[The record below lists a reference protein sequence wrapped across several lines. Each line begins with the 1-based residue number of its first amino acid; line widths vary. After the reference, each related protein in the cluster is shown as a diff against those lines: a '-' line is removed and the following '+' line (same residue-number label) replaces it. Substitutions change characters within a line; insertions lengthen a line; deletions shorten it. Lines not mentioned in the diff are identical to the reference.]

1 MKSLRLKSRE
11 RRAVRARWKENP
23 VFAAFSG
30 YCTEKCRGMHKLEY
44 EPEEV
49 FYAVFVV
56 LDNLKSQDGEW
67 HAYVDGLGDRVKNQI
82 AAGYDIPDE
91 ELWMA
96 MCEILSIVVLIIMFW
111 RDNQSLLY
119 NQRVMNLLREIDPS
133 GAEGMKE
140 QALLINSVSKEIMR
154 EVESFAREYM
164 NGEDRIS
171 DQIAGL
177 LEDEE
182 SIDLLGEEV
191 EDEVIDKI
199 LATSIAIETFRKL
212 REAKILDSHNMP
224 VENLSWAEKGILADA
239 IAEHV
244 GIEDKWDFFK
254 KLWNVK
260 NKETLRSA
268 YNKGLNTN
276 KGWEF
281 KNKIEKIIK

>member
-1 MKSLRLKSRE
+1 MKSLRLKSSE

-67 HAYVDGLGDRVKNQI
+67 QAYVDGLGDRVKNQI

-96 MCEILSIVVLIIMFW
+96 MCEILSIVVLIVMFW

-119 NQRVMNLLREIDPS
+119 NQRVMNLLREIDSS
-133 GAEGMKE
+133 GAEGMRE
-140 QALLINSVSKEIMR
+140 QALLINSISKEMMK

-191 EDEVIDKI
+191 EDEAIDKI

-239 IAEHV
+239 IAEYV

-281 KNKIEKIIK
+281 KNKIKKIIE